1 MTSHFLLGIDTGGTY
16 TDAVLLHET
25 DGVIAKAKSLTTRH
39 DLAVGIA
46 GAVDAVIA
54 EAGVPVTAIGLVSL
68 STTLATNALVEG
80 QGGRA
85 GLVMIGFGPDDLKRD
100 GLTEA
105 LGSDPVLFLP
115 GGHNVHGNEN
125 PLDLT
130 VLEETLP
137 ELAKTV

>member
-16 TDAVLLHET
+16 TDAVLFHEA

-54 EAGVPVTAIGLVSL
+54 KTKISVSAIGLVSL

-85 GLVMIGFGPDDLKRD
+85 GLIMIGFGPDDLKRD
-100 GLTEA
+100 GLAEA

-115 GGHNVHGNEN
+115 DRPV
-125 PLDLT
+125 PLHSVAGDL
-130 VLEETLP
+130 
-137 ELAKTV
+137 KQ